1 MSKEKKDPTIPH
13 YTKNIYLS
21 QIKHLTRTLNNLIA
35 YESVK
40 KIFVK
45 FSKSK
50 NKYQLFL
57 DINDKVE
64 EIDYS
69 DKLILVYDKSLA
81 DTMLYN
87 EKEIFS
93 ILDTPT
99 SKYRQQQDVL
109 DNLATLIKKYTSQ
122 VKSNGYNTFFK
133 ENEEEVLNEITSIL
147 PDNVITQYKPKN
159 RKEFVKTMVEKKI
172 YFLIKNQLNFVDIIK
187 VKDLRDEIS
196 DSKQNIISLVEQ
208 EIRILNQN
216 ITYLKMEKTQHI
228 FPSEMEEIA
237 TKRELQN
244 AIKHYYDD
252 SVEKY
257 NLEAYSLEELEEQLF
272 LIESKNEVSVYEEKP
287 KSHIDKINLEIGLK
301 VQRYFEDF
309 IIFVDYCKKNKKNF
323 TPNSI
328 SRYIAN
334 VENQLISARKLS
346 VSNRK
351 RKIREIQHK
360 YQNILDMN
368 KDEKFYYITK
378 LTELYKNA
386 KLYSNISNK
395 LDDALE
401 FLNLYIPIIDE
412 EFRHTGVSKEIKQE
426 VSSQIAKEKKEEI
439 ALNKKANDLGI
450 SKNEYEFNIF
460 SKNLLVY
467 IHSIME
473 FPFPISIKDFLID
486 KNKMIDYLKN
496 MYDGYE
502 LSQHIQDYN
511 NILNEI
517 DKFKFF
523 DIYEKIK
530 NDLIA
535 DGYEIDEEI
544 EKNKYISP
552 FELEESKEVRC
563 VSVLSKDEIQNED
576 TNKKYI
582 KDDDMPF

>member
-1 MSKEKKDPTIPH
+1 MSKEKEKRDDTIPY

-21 QIKHLTRTLNNLIA
+21 QIKHLTRTLNTLIA

-40 KIFVK
+40 RIFIK

-57 DINDKVE
+57 DINNNVE
-64 EIDYS
+64 EIDYFEE
-69 DKLILVYDKSLA
+69 LALVYDKSKSDRL
-81 DTMLYN
+81 LYN
-87 EKEIFS
+87 EEEILN
-93 ILDTPT
+93 ILDSDT
-99 SKYRQQQDVL
+99 SKEKQQIDVL
-109 DNLATLIKKYTSQ
+109 DNLQILIKKYTSKKDSSL
-122 VKSNGYNTFFK
+122 VNNIFFK
-133 ENEEEVLNEITSIL
+133 EEIEKVLNEINLIL
-147 PDNVITQYKPKN
+147 PDNVITEYKPKN
-159 RKEFVKTMVEKKI
+159 KDKYIKTMVEKKI
-172 YFLIKNQLNFVDIIK
+172 YFLIRNQLNFINLNK
-187 VKDLRDEIS
+187 IS
-196 DSKQNIISLVEQ
+196 SLENSRISSKQNILSLVEQ

-228 FPSEMEEIA
+228 FPSEMEVIA

-244 AIKHYYDD
+244 AITHYYDD

-272 LIESKNEVSVYEEKP
+272 LIESKNEVSIYEEKP

-328 SRYIAN
+328 SRYITN
-334 VENQLISARKLS
+334 IHNQLNIAEELS
-346 VSNRK
+346 GLQRSKKIKAFKEKYPYFMK
-351 RKIREIQHK
+351 RM
-360 YQNILDMN
+360 D

-395 LDDALE
+395 LDDTLE

-412 EFRHTGVSKEIKQE
+412 EFQHTGVSKEIKQE
-426 VSSQIAKEKKEEI
+426 VSSQIAKEKREEVE
-439 ALNKKANDLGI
+439 LHKKANNLNI
-450 SKNEYEFNIF
+450 SKDEYEFNIF

-473 FPFPISIKDFLID
+473 FPFPITIKDFLND
-486 KNKMIDYLKN
+486 KDKMIDYLKN
-496 MYDGYE
+496 MFDGYE

-511 NILNEI
+511 NILNKIE
-517 DKFKFF
+517 KFKFF

-530 NDLIA
+530 SDLIA
-535 DGYEIDEEI
+535 DGYEIDEE
-544 EKNKYISP
+544 NKERFNKDRKLP
-552 FELEESKEVRC
+552 F
-563 VSVLSKDEIQNED
+563 
-576 TNKKYI
+576 
-582 KDDDMPF
+582 